1 MCSLCK
7 ICVLIFPILEPEH
20 CLGKICQLWV
30 FVLWL
35 TYVEDNCCSLFRKVT
50 HVFMVLWASSW
61 VDPWRMFSRVSIN
74 LEDFFHHYTY
84 CRSMDT
90 LWSFLVF
97 VVWKDPWWLW
107 ISIKIYS
114 ITPCVGTTCRLHCC
128 TIRYV
133 VSLRSICEDLVVW
146 TPFARER
153 VGYLAVDYC
162 INPKGST
169 INHKESI
176 ADLCTCAP
184 ANLLINESFMC
195 CWELQNLAVIGRS
208 HYLSYCYVR

>member
-1 MCSLCK
+1 
-7 ICVLIFPILEPEH
+7 
-20 CLGKICQLWV
+20 
-30 FVLWL
+30 
-35 TYVEDNCCSLFRKVT
+35 
-50 HVFMVLWASSW
+50 
-61 VDPWRMFSRVSIN
+61 MFSRVSIN

-90 LWSFLVF
+90 LWSFLFF

-107 ISIKIYS
+107 ISIKSYS

-162 INPKGST
+162 ISPKGST

-195 CWELQNLAVIGRS
+195 CWELQNLAIIGRS
-208 HYLSYCYVR
+208 RYVSYCYVR